1 MANQRVAAML
11 LGKMGYVVVL
21 ADNGQQA
28 LERLAAEPFDAVL
41 MDCQMPVLDGYE
53 TTRRIRLGAVPS
65 INARL
70 PIIALTAYA
79 RPEDR
84 ARCLD
89 VGMDDYVSKPIRA
102 EELRAALE
110 RCGLAGSGKMSGLP
124 PVLAEDESVFD
135 EEALETARKLPG
147 LEGPSLLPE
156 LVRLYLSDEAER
168 LARIGGLVVER
179 AGEKL
184 GDEVH
189 SLGGNA
195 ASFGGVQV
203 RRLALEVERQARAGA
218 WAAVAVEWERL
229 QQASERLRIEVV
241 QRRLLES

>member
-1 MANQRVAAML
+1 
-11 LGKMGYVVVL
+11 
-21 ADNGQQA
+21 
-28 LERLAAEPFDAVL
+28 
-41 MDCQMPVLDGYE
+41 
-53 TTRRIRLGAVPS
+53 
-65 INARL
+65 
-70 PIIALTAYA
+70 
-79 RPEDR
+79 
-84 ARCLD
+84 
-89 VGMDDYVSKPIRA
+89 MDDYVSKPIRA

-110 RCGLAGSGKMSGLP
+110 RCGLAGSGTVMGNSPAVEEGEN
-124 PVLAEDESVFD
+124 AFD

-156 LVRLYLSDEAER
+156 LVRLYLSDEPER
-168 LARIGGLVVER
+168 LARIGGLVLER
-179 AGEKL
+179 AGEGL

-203 RRLALEVERQARAGA
+203 RRLALEVERHARAGD

-229 QQASERLRIEVV
+229 QLASERLRIEVV